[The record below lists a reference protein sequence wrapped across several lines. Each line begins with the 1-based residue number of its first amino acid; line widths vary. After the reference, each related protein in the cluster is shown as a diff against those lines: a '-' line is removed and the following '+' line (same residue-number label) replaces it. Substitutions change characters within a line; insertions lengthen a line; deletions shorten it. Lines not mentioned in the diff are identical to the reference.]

1 MLNNTN
7 TETTPETQPEIT
19 PEMAAMIA
27 ETVKRAALWERV
39 EALIDIKYTE
49 TDIVVGRAYNARHAL
64 KARGFRW
71 EPISKTWRFV
81 LTEYYAFRV
90 SCGRL
95 QDCKVRRHPEPIN
108 WIVDVAK
115 ALGVEV

>member
-1 MLNNTN
+1 MGRYPFLAWAK
-7 TETTPETQPEIT
+7 EYLESVSGLY
-19 PEMAAMIA
+19 A
-27 ETVKRAALWERV
+27 EPTVKELDRRYRRMSK
-39 EALIDIKYTE
+39 D
-49 TDIVVGRAYNARHAL
+49 L